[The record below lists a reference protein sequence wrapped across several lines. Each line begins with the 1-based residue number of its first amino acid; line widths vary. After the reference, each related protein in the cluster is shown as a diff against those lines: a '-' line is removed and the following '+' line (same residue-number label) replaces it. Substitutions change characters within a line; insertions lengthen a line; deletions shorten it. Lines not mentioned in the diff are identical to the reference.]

1 MGDLDSAEL
10 AERLRRALE
19 PQQVISALRDL
30 GISTEDFELVTGA
43 DQRTVRRWADGSE
56 PRSQAA
62 DAIDRLRVAVLYLL
76 QRNAMAPQEI
86 PHWLRRRNLELDL
99 DADLGVRR
107 PLDAIRDDQLPDVL
121 AAVNAF
127 LHPLDSDSSERI
139 AEQLRKTAVAAAARA
154 TERAHAVA
162 AANRE
167 KERVETDA
175 VGDGESTPV
184 PAGRQAGRQAAED
197 ESAGVT
203 QTPGRRGQ
211 LV

>member
-19 PQQVISALRDL
+19 PQQVISALRNL

-107 PLDAIRDDQLPDVL
+107 PLDAIRDDRSPTSWRRSTRFCAPSTATAPSESPSSCARPRSQRRLARPNAPMLSRQPIGRRSAWKRTPSAMTNRHRCPQAGKPDV
-121 AAVNAF
+121 
-127 LHPLDSDSSERI
+127 R
-139 AEQLRKTAVAAAARA
+139 RRRTRARA
-154 TERAHAVA
+154 
-162 AANRE
+162 
-167 KERVETDA
+167 
-175 VGDGESTPV
+175 
-184 PAGRQAGRQAAED
+184 
-197 ESAGVT
+197 
-203 QTPGRRGQ
+203 
-211 LV
+211 